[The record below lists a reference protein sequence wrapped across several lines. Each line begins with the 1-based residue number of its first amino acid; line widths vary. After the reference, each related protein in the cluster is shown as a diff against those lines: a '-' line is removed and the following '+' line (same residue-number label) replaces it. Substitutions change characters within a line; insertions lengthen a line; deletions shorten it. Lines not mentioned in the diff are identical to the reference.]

1 MCNSESKLYD
11 IDTVLMQHHSCVR
24 VEVQLLLSLSTTT
37 LEFRCHHSGVR
48 VSLLVS
54 LSNITDMVIASRL
67 YWSNLTMPML
77 KRVLI
82 LFIDKLLA
90 AWYRLHET
98 TYTLS

>member
-11 IDTVLMQHHSCVR
+11 IDTVLMQHHDCVR

-37 LEFRCHHSGVR
+37 LEFKCHHFGVR

-54 LSNITDMVIASRL
+54 LSNITEMVIARS
-67 YWSNLTMPML
+67 YIGQTSKIPMF
-77 KRVLI
+77 KQVLI
-82 LFIDKLLA
+82 LFIDKLHA
-90 AWYRLHET
+90 AWYRPHET